1 MKVPADKLLAELII
15 KHKHAIWK
23 IHDHDS
29 LLEHQ
34 VDQEISGNIANVLI
48 VHNFTEVRFASFF
61 SGGFITTI
69 VSSKSTGKET
79 VSTHLCVLM

>member
-1 MKVPADKLLAELII
+1 MKVPADRLLAELII

-34 VDQEISGNIANVLI
+34 VDQEISGNIANGDYPLI
-48 VHNFTEVRFASFF
+48 VCTQLHRGAFCKFF
-61 SGGFITTI
+61 FL
-69 VSSKSTGKET
+69 VDLAL
-79 VSTHLCVLM
+79 V

>member
-34 VDQEISGNIANVLI
+34 VDQEISGNITNGNYPLI
-48 VHNFTEVRFASFF
+48 YCASLTYK
-61 SGGFITTI
+61 II
-69 VSSKSTGKET
+69 
-79 VSTHLCVLM
+79 LLL

>member
-15 KHKHAIWK
+15 KHKDAIWK

-34 VDQEISGNIANVLI
+34 VDQEISGNIAKISSEFQASILD
-48 VHNFTEVRFASFF
+48 FTWFQI
-61 SGGFITTI
+61 ITFPPI
-69 VSSKSTGKET
+69 
-79 VSTHLCVLM
+79 

>member
-34 VDQEISGNIANVLI
+34 VDQEISGNIINGNYPLI
-48 VHNFTEVRFASFF
+48 VVNFTEMRFASFF

-69 VSSKSTGKET
+69 V
-79 VSTHLCVLM
+79 VNPA

>member
-34 VDQEISGNIANVLI
+34 VDQEISGNIANGDYPIIHSLKLDGAI
-48 VHNFTEVRFASFF
+48 GQGEICNSLKSENF
-61 SGGFITTI
+61 
-69 VSSKSTGKET
+69 
-79 VSTHLCVLM
+79 